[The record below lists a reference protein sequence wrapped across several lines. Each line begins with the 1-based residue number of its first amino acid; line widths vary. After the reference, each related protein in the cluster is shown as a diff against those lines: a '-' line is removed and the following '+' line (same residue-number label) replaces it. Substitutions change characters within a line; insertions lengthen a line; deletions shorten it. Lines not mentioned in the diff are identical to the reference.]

1 MFHQQGWTSAKEG
14 REKHTN
20 FTSKNVIRGHKERE
34 SCESRDN
41 HKYSW
46 KSSEDLAISISVQE
60 LFRGFSLKVSAFGR

>member
-20 FTSKNVIRGHKERE
+20 LTSRNVIREHKERK
-34 SCESRDN
+34 SHKSRDK
-41 HKYSW
+41 HKYSCT
-46 KSSEDLAISISVQE
+46 SFEDLAISSSVQE